1 MAMLVSDQLQQFTVS
16 VPVTIRLC
24 RKDDLPALEWF
35 GMFTDHREMILAAYD
50 SQERGEALMLV
61 AETQGFPVC
70 QVWIDLTLERVD
82 ATGVLWA
89 VRVFPTLQNRGIGT
103 RLMVAAEDVL
113 RCRGCTAVELVSPQ
127 KSGAESPC
135 PSGLPRRRNAGIMTR
150 NMHNFSP
157 LEPAALCSKTLTC
170 TASQMHRHANSS
182 GDYSTC
188 WKT

>member
-1 MAMLVSDQLQQFTVS
+1 MVMLASDQLQQFTVS

-61 AETQGFPVC
+61 AETQGFPVG
-70 QVWIDLTLERVD
+70 QVWIDLTLERID

-103 RLMVAAEDVL
+103 QLMVAAEDVL
-113 RCRGCTAVELVSPQ
+113 RCRGCTAVELGVEKDNLQ
-127 KSGAESPC
+127 AKRFYERQGY
-135 PSGLPRRRNAGIMTR
+135 RVV
-150 NMHNFSP
+150 
-157 LEPAALCSKTLTC
+157 
-170 TASQMHRHANSS
+170 
-182 GDYSTC
+182 GDTQEEYSYTTPDGVLVRVPTEQ
-188 WKT
+188 WMLRKVLA

>member
-1 MAMLVSDQLQQFTVS
+1 MVTLASDQLQQFTVS

-61 AETQGFPVC
+61 AETQGFPVG

-103 RLMVAAEDVL
+103 QLMAAAEDVL
-113 RCRGCTAVELVSPQ
+113 RCRGCTTVELGVEKDNLQAKRFYERQGYQVVGDTQEEYSYTTPDGVFVCVPTEQ
-127 KSGAESPC
+127 WMLRKS
-135 PSGLPRRRNAGIMTR
+135 LV
-150 NMHNFSP
+150 
-157 LEPAALCSKTLTC
+157 
-170 TASQMHRHANSS
+170 
-182 GDYSTC
+182 
-188 WKT
+188 

>member
-1 MAMLVSDQLQQFTVS
+1 MLVSDQLQQFTVS

-61 AETQGFPVC
+61 AETQGFPVG
-70 QVWIDLTLERVD
+70 QVWIDLTLERVA

-113 RCRGCTAVELVSPQ
+113 RCRGCTTVELGVE
-127 KSGAESPC
+127 KEN
-135 PSGLPRRRNAGIMTR
+135 LPAKRFYERQGYRVVADTQEEYNYTTPDGVLVCVPTDQWILR
-150 NMHNFSP
+150 K
-157 LEPAALCSKTLTC
+157 AL
-170 TASQMHRHANSS
+170 A
-182 GDYSTC
+182 
-188 WKT
+188 

>member
-1 MAMLVSDQLQQFTVS
+1 MVTLASNPLQQFTVS
-16 VPVTIRLC
+16 MPVTIRLC

-35 GMFTDHREMILAAYD
+35 GMFTAHREMILAAYD

-61 AETQGFPVC
+61 AETQGFPIG

-113 RCRGCTAVELVSPQ
+113 RCRGCTAVELGVEKDNLQ
-127 KSGAESPC
+127 AKRFYERQGYRVV
-135 PSGLPRRRNAGIMTR
+135 GDTR
-150 NMHNFSP
+150 EEYSYTTPDGVLVRVPTEQWM
-157 LEPAALCSKTLTC
+157 LRKTL
-170 TASQMHRHANSS
+170 A
-182 GDYSTC
+182 
-188 WKT
+188 

>member
-1 MAMLVSDQLQQFTVS
+1 MVMLASDQLQQFTVS
-16 VPVTIRLC
+16 VPVTIRVC

-35 GMFTDHREMILAAYD
+35 GMFTDHREMILAAYA

-61 AETQGFPVC
+61 AETQGFPVG

-113 RCRGCTAVELVSPQ
+113 RCRGCTAVELGVE
-127 KSGAESPC
+127 KEN
-135 PSGLPRRRNAGIMTR
+135 LPAKRFYERQGYRVVADTQEEYSYTTPDGVLVCVPTEQWILR
-150 NMHNFSP
+150 K
-157 LEPAALCSKTLTC
+157 ALALRT
-170 TASQMHRHANSS
+170 
-182 GDYSTC
+182 
-188 WKT
+188 

>member
-1 MAMLVSDQLQQFTVS
+1 MVMLASDQLQQFTVS

-35 GMFTDHREMILAAYD
+35 GMFTDHREMILAAYA

-61 AETQGFPVC
+61 AETQGFPVG

-113 RCRGCTAVELVSPQ
+113 RCRGCTAVELGVEKDNLLAKRFYERQGYRVVADTQEEYSYTTPDGVLVCVPTEQ
-127 KSGAESPC
+127 WILRK
-135 PSGLPRRRNAGIMTR
+135 
-150 NMHNFSP
+150 
-157 LEPAALCSKTLTC
+157 AL
-170 TASQMHRHANSS
+170 A
-182 GDYSTC
+182 
-188 WKT
+188 

>member
-1 MAMLVSDQLQQFTVS
+1 MVMLASDQLQQFTVS

-35 GMFTDHREMILAAYD
+35 GMFTDHREMILAAYA

-61 AETQGFPVC
+61 AETQGFPVG

-113 RCRGCTAVELVSPQ
+113 RCRGCIAVELGVE
-127 KSGAESPC
+127 KDN
-135 PSGLPRRRNAGIMTR
+135 LPAKRFYERQGYRVVADTHEEYSYTTPDGVLVCVPTEQWILR
-150 NMHNFSP
+150 
-157 LEPAALCSKTLTC
+157 KTL
-170 TASQMHRHANSS
+170 A
-182 GDYSTC
+182 
-188 WKT
+188 